1 MPSLE
6 DPSTSSKQKRN
17 KNMSDHDPDYSVGY
31 GKPPQYARFHQG
43 QSGNPRGRP
52 KGSRNLSTL
61 MAKALNEP
69 VMISENGKRKRIT
82 KREAVLKQL
91 VNKAASGDAKAIQLL
106 LGEIRQLE
114 GREPSAVES
123 VLFDEADRELISQLY
138 DRFRGSRAEATGA
151 SDDAQPSRDRGSEP

>member
-1 MPSLE
+1 
-6 DPSTSSKQKRN
+6 
-17 KNMSDHDPDYSVGY
+17 MSDHDSDYTVGY
-31 GKPPQYARFHQG
+31 GKPPHHARFHQG

-69 VMISENGKRKRIT
+69 VVISENGKRKRIT

-114 GREPSAVES
+114 GREPPATES

-138 DRFRGSRAEATGA
+138 DRFRGSRAEDRGA
-151 SDDAQPSRDRGSEP
+151 SDDAQPSRDGGSEP

>member
-31 GKPPQYARFHQG
+31 GKPPQHARFHQG

-69 VMISENGKRKRIT
+69 VVISENGKRKRIT

-91 VNKAASGDAKAIQLL
+91 VNKAASGDAKAIHFCWARSASSRAANL
-106 LGEIRQLE
+106 RQLKACFLM
-114 GREPSAVES
+114 RPIAN
-123 VLFDEADRELISQLY
+123 
-138 DRFRGSRAEATGA
+138 
-151 SDDAQPSRDRGSEP
+151 

>member
-1 MPSLE
+1 
-6 DPSTSSKQKRN
+6 
-17 KNMSDHDPDYSVGY
+17 MSDHDPDYSVGY
-31 GKPPQYARFHQG
+31 GKPPQHARFHKG

-69 VMISENGKRKRIT
+69 VVISENGKRKRIT

-114 GREPSAVES
+114 GREPPSTES

-151 SDDAQPSRDRGSEP
+151 SDDAKPSTNSGSEP

>member
-1 MPSLE
+1 
-6 DPSTSSKQKRN
+6 
-17 KNMSDHDPDYSVGY
+17 MSDHGTDYSVGY
-31 GKPPQYARFHQG
+31 GKPPQHARFHKG

-69 VMISENGKRKRIT
+69 VVISENGKRKRIT

-114 GREPSAVES
+114 GREPPAAES

-138 DRFRGSRAEATGA
+138 DRFRGSRAEETGA
-151 SDDAQPSRDRGSEP
+151 SDDAKPSTDSGSEP

>member
-1 MPSLE
+1 
-6 DPSTSSKQKRN
+6 
-17 KNMSDHDPDYSVGY
+17 MSDHDTDYPVGY
-31 GKPPQYARFHQG
+31 GKPPQHTRFHQG

-69 VMISENGKRKRIT
+69 VVISENGKRKRIT

-114 GREPSAVES
+114 GREPQSAES
-123 VLFDEADRELISQLY
+123 VLFDEADRELIGQLY
-138 DRFRGSRAEATGA
+138 DRFRGSRAEATGV
-151 SDDAQPSRDRGSEP
+151 SDDAKPSTDRGSEP

>member
-1 MPSLE
+1 M
-6 DPSTSSKQKRN
+6 
-17 KNMSDHDPDYSVGY
+17 
-31 GKPPQYARFHQG
+31 
-43 QSGNPRGRP
+43 GNPRSTHGFTRGSRATRAV
-52 KGSRNLSTL
+52 GSRNLSTL
-61 MAKALNEP
+61 MTKALNEP
-69 VMISENGKRKRIT
+69 VVISENGKRKRIT

-114 GREPSAVES
+114 GREPQAAES

-151 SDDAQPSRDRGSEP
+151 SDDAKPSTNSGSEP

>member
-1 MPSLE
+1 
-6 DPSTSSKQKRN
+6 
-17 KNMSDHDPDYSVGY
+17 MSDHDTDYPVGY
-31 GKPPQYARFHQG
+31 GKPPQHTRFHQG

-69 VMISENGKRKRIT
+69 VVISENGKRKRIT

-114 GREPSAVES
+114 GREPPSAES

-138 DRFRGSRAEATGA
+138 DRLRGSRSEGSEGTGA
-151 SDDAQPSRDRGSEP
+151 SDDAKPSSNSGSEP

>member
-1 MPSLE
+1 
-6 DPSTSSKQKRN
+6 
-17 KNMSDHDPDYSVGY
+17 MSDHDTDYSVGY
-31 GKPPQYARFHQG
+31 GKPPQHARFHQG

-69 VMISENGKRKRIT
+69 VVISENGNRKRIT

-114 GREPSAVES
+114 GREPQAAES

-138 DRFRGSRAEATGA
+138 DRFRGSRPEDRGA
-151 SDDAQPSRDRGSEP
+151 SDDAKPNTDNGSEP